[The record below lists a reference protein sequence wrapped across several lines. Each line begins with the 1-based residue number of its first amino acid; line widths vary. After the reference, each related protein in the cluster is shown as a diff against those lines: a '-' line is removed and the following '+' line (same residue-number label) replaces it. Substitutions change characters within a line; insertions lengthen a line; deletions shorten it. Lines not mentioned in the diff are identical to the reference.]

1 MHIKLPEKA
10 EEGLRYLRLKFLP
23 KTLFFRTM
31 LLIFIPLIV
40 VQVVSVV
47 MFFDGSWSRMGRR
60 LSDNLTSDMSFIME
74 QVNRNP
80 SRLKEMQ
87 ALSSQKFG
95 MEFEYYSN
103 QDKLKAI
110 SKVRKANRMIVGYL
124 EESLEKAFPKAEI
137 NIFEGK
143 ADKDLVVMIDSDQG
157 LYRFLTTRKK
167 IFSTSIFMFVVWMV
181 GTSILL
187 FLVAVLFLRIQV
199 RSIAELAQVAE
210 DFGKGIDNKDFKPYG
225 SSEVR
230 KAALAFIKMKERIQR
245 QISERTQMLAGV
257 SHDLRT
263 PLTRMKLQAAMMPD
277 GDDKKDFL
285 SNIDEMEKMLDGYL
299 SFVSGEGG
307 EKSSFVDVNEM
318 ILSIINKFRNKKAL
332 IRYSTN
338 DQVSAIQG
346 REQALKRALTNVI
359 SNAFRYGKTIA
370 VKLESNDKKL
380 MIAIEDDGPGIPKDK
395 REDVFKAFYRLE
407 NSRNKETGGVGLGLS
422 IAKDV
427 ITSHGG
433 TIELDDS
440 SLGGL
445 KVLVSIPL

>member
-1 MHIKLPEKA
+1 MRLVFPEKVENA
-10 EEGLRYLRLKFLP
+10 LRYLKLKFLP

-40 VQVVSVV
+40 VQVVSIFV
-47 MFFDGSWSRMGRR
+47 FFDSNWWRVGRQ
-60 LSDNLTSDMSFIME
+60 LSQNLTADMAYVIEMVEKNPGEIKEIKETAARLFNLELSVFDKDEKYTGIDNSDETRRVVTKYF
-74 QVNRNP
+74 
-80 SRLKEMQ
+80 
-87 ALSSQKFG
+87 
-95 MEFEYYSN
+95 
-103 QDKLKAI
+103 
-110 SKVRKANRMIVGYL
+110 RKALDRQFDKENVRLYL
-124 EESLEKAFPKAEI
+124 DPKSNDMVIAIKGENHI
-137 NIFEGK
+137 YQFVASE
-143 ADKDLVVMIDSDQG
+143 
-157 LYRFLTTRKK
+157 KK
-167 IFSTSIFMFVVWMV
+167 IFSSSMFLFVIWMV
-181 GTSILL
+181 ITSLLL
-187 FLVAVLFLRIQV
+187 FLVAVLFLRVQV

-210 DFGKGIDNKDFKPYG
+210 DFGKGIDNKTFKPYG

-230 KAALAFIKMKERIQR
+230 KAAFAFIKMKERIQR

-263 PLTRMKLQAAMMPD
+263 PLTRMKLQVALLPD
-277 GDDKKDFL
+277 GEDKKDFL
-285 SNIDEMEKMLDGYL
+285 SDIEEMEKMLDGYL

-307 EKSSFVDVNEM
+307 EKSTFVDINEM

-370 VKLESNDKKL
+370 VKLESNDRKL
-380 MIAIEDDGPGIPKDK
+380 EISIDDDGPGIPADK

-407 NSRNKETGGVGLGLS
+407 GSRNKETGGVGLGLS

-427 ITSHGG
+427 IASHGG
-433 TIELDDS
+433 TIELGDS
-440 SLGGL
+440 ELGGL
-445 KVLVSIPL
+445 KVLISIPL

>member
-1 MHIKLPEKA
+1 MRLVFPEKVENA
-10 EEGLRYLRLKFLP
+10 LRYLKLKFLP

-40 VQVVSVV
+40 VQVVSIFV
-47 MFFDGSWSRMGRR
+47 FFDSNWWRVGRQ
-60 LSDNLTSDMSFIME
+60 LSQNLTADMAYVME
-74 QVNRNP
+74 MVEKNP
-80 SRLKEMQ
+80 DELKEIKET
-87 ALSSQKFG
+87 AARLFNLELSVF
-95 MEFEYYSN
+95 
-103 QDKLKAI
+103 DKDENYTGVDNSDETRRVVTKYF
-110 SKVRKANRMIVGYL
+110 RKALNHQFSKENVSLYL
-124 EESLEKAFPKAEI
+124 DPKSNDMVIAI
-137 NIFEGK
+137 KGK
-143 ADKDLVVMIDSDQG
+143 NHIYQFVASE
-157 LYRFLTTRKK
+157 KK
-167 IFSTSIFMFVVWMV
+167 IFSSSMFLFVIWMV
-181 GTSILL
+181 ITSLLL
-187 FLVAVLFLRIQV
+187 FLVAVLFLRVQV

-210 DFGKGIDNKDFKPYG
+210 DFGKGIDNKTFKPYG

-230 KAALAFIKMKERIQR
+230 KAAFAFIKMKERIQR

-263 PLTRMKLQAAMMPD
+263 PLTRMKLQVALLPD
-277 GDDKKDFL
+277 GEDKKDFL
-285 SNIDEMEKMLDGYL
+285 SDIEEMEKMLDGYL

-307 EKSSFVDVNEM
+307 EKSTFVDINEM

-370 VKLESNDKKL
+370 VKLESNDRKL
-380 MIAIEDDGPGIPKDK
+380 EISIDDDGPGIPADK

-407 NSRNKETGGVGLGLS
+407 GSRNKETGGVGLGLS

-427 ITSHGG
+427 IASHGG
-433 TIELDDS
+433 TIELGDS
-440 SLGGL
+440 ELGGL
-445 KVLVSIPL
+445 KVHISIPL

>member
-1 MHIKLPEKA
+1 MRLVFPEKVENA
-10 EEGLRYLRLKFLP
+10 LRYLKLKFLP

-40 VQVVSVV
+40 VQVVSIFV
-47 MFFDGSWSRMGRR
+47 FFDSNWWRVGRQ
-60 LSDNLTSDMSFIME
+60 LSQNLTADMAYVIEMVEKNPGEIKEIKETAERLFKLELSVFDKDENYTGVDNSDETRRVVTKYF
-74 QVNRNP
+74 
-80 SRLKEMQ
+80 
-87 ALSSQKFG
+87 
-95 MEFEYYSN
+95 
-103 QDKLKAI
+103 
-110 SKVRKANRMIVGYL
+110 RKALDRQFAKENVSLYL
-124 EESLEKAFPKAEI
+124 DPKSNDMVIAIKGE
-137 NIFEGK
+137 NHTYQFVASE
-143 ADKDLVVMIDSDQG
+143 
-157 LYRFLTTRKK
+157 KK
-167 IFSTSIFMFVVWMV
+167 IFSSSMFLFVIWMV
-181 GTSILL
+181 ITSLLL
-187 FLVAVLFLRIQV
+187 FLVAVLFLRVQV

-210 DFGKGIDNKDFKPYG
+210 DFGKGIDNKTFKPYG

-230 KAALAFIKMKERIQR
+230 KAAFAFIKMKERIQR

-263 PLTRMKLQAAMMPD
+263 PLTRMKLQVALLPD
-277 GDDKKDFL
+277 GEDKKDFL
-285 SNIDEMEKMLDGYL
+285 SDIEEMEKMLDGYL

-307 EKSSFVDVNEM
+307 EKSTFVDINEM

-370 VKLESNDKKL
+370 VKLESNDRKL
-380 MIAIEDDGPGIPKDK
+380 EISIDDDGPGIPADK

-407 NSRNKETGGVGLGLS
+407 GSRNKETGGVGLGLS

-427 ITSHGG
+427 IASHGG
-433 TIELDDS
+433 TIELGDS
-440 SLGGL
+440 ELGGL
-445 KVLVSIPL
+445 KVLISIPL

>member
-10 EEGLRYLRLKFLP
+10 KESLRYLRLKFLP

-167 IFSTSIFMFVVWMV
+167 IFSSSIFMFVVWMV

-285 SNIDEMEKMLDGYL
+285 SDIDEMEKMLDGYL

>member
-1 MHIKLPEKA
+1 MRLVFPEKVENA
-10 EEGLRYLRLKFLP
+10 LRYLKLKFLP

-40 VQVVSVV
+40 VQIVSIFV
-47 MFFDGSWSRMGRR
+47 FFDSNWWRVGRQ
-60 LSDNLTSDMSFIME
+60 LSSNLTADMAYVIKMVEDNPDEIEKIKETTAGLFNIDLKVFDKGEKYTVIDNSDDTRRMATKYF
-74 QVNRNP
+74 
-80 SRLKEMQ
+80 
-87 ALSSQKFG
+87 
-95 MEFEYYSN
+95 
-103 QDKLKAI
+103 
-110 SKVRKANRMIVGYL
+110 RKALDRQFSKENVNLYMDPKSNDMVIVIKGKNRTY
-124 EESLEKAFPKAEI
+124 EFTASE
-137 NIFEGK
+137 
-143 ADKDLVVMIDSDQG
+143 
-157 LYRFLTTRKK
+157 KK
-167 IFSTSIFMFVVWMV
+167 IFSSSMFLFVLWMV
-181 GTSILL
+181 VTSLLL
-187 FLVAVLFLRIQV
+187 FLVAVLFLRVQV

-210 DFGKGIDNKDFKPYG
+210 DFGKGIDNKTFKPYG

-230 KAALAFIKMKERIQR
+230 KAAFAFIKMKERIQR

-263 PLTRMKLQAAMMPD
+263 PLTRMKLQVALLPD
-277 GDDKKDFL
+277 GEDKKDFL
-285 SNIDEMEKMLDGYL
+285 SDIEEMEKMLDGYL

-307 EKSSFVDVNEM
+307 EKSTFVDINEM

-370 VKLESNDKKL
+370 VKLESNDRKL
-380 MIAIEDDGPGIPKDK
+380 EVSIDDDGPGIPADK

-407 NSRNKETGGVGLGLS
+407 GSRNKETGGVGLGLS

-427 ITSHGG
+427 IASHGG
-433 TIELDDS
+433 TIELADS
-440 SLGGL
+440 ELGGL
-445 KVLVSIPL
+445 KVQISIPL